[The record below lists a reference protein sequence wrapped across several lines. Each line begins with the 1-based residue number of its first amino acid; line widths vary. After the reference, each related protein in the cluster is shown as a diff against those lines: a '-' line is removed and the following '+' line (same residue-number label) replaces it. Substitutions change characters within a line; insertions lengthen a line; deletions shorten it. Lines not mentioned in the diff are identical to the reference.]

1 MTMQIP
7 TEVEQ
12 LARLVAIK
20 TGKTPEAIVK
30 EAVEARAAEIG
41 VVPFERKR
49 NPEEIKSII
58 DAITARVA
66 ALPVLDTRTDDEILG
81 YNEFGVPE

>member
-1 MTMQIP
+1 MTLHIP

-30 EAVEARAAEIG
+30 EAVEARAAEVG
-41 VVPFERKR
+41 VTTARRRPFDEARVR
-49 NPEEIKSII
+49 SII
-58 DAITARVA
+58 DRVS
-66 ALPVLDTRTDDEILG
+66 ALPLLDTRSDDEILG
-81 YNEFGVPE
+81 YNERGAWE

>member
-20 TGKTPEAIVK
+20 TGKTPETVVK
-30 EAVEARAAEIG
+30 EAIEARAEAAG
-41 VVPFERKR
+41 VAVGRRRPFDAARVQE
-49 NPEEIKSII
+49 II
-58 DAITARVA
+58 DRVA
-66 ALPVLDTRTDDEILG
+66 ALPVLDTRSDDEILG
-81 YNEFGVPE
+81 YNEHGVPE